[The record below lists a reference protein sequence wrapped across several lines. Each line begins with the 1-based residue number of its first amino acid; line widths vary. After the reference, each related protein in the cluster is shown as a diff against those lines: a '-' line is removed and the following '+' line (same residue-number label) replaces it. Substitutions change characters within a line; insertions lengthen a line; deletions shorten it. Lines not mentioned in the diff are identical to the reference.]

1 MSNWLSQLY
10 VRYRFV
16 RFLRAIQQLFEL
28 PFFFRKTMRGTA
40 LYDKGYK
47 QLETFLS
54 DSDCDQ
60 IIAIFD
66 KALNEKLPEDDT
78 DAYIVSRKFS
88 DRSAFDRNVYQ
99 LMNFQGID
107 PDFQT
112 RYEDK
117 ILSLF
122 KEELGLDLCIAS
134 YTVQLDLPDT
144 LTKRPFHM
152 DGFGVNYKLF
162 VYLNDVL
169 KMEDGPYTVI
179 PGSHRMMGRKWV
191 NLILNLFSGNS
202 TSDDMRY
209 LHDDC
214 DAHSFLAPK
223 GTAIMSCQSLAH
235 KGWQHHS
242 GTRRYVLV
250 VYLRAAHRKG
260 ERFVLGR
267 ESVITEP
274 IKPAELN
281 ASIGSKPPNSHA
293 SSAQLR

>member
-1 MSNWLSQLY
+1 MRNWLFQLY
-10 VRYRFV
+10 VRYRSV

-28 PFFFRKTMRGTA
+28 PFFFRQTKRDTA

-47 QLETFLS
+47 QLDGFLS
-54 DSDCDQ
+54 ASDCDR
-60 IIAIFD
+60 IIATFN
-66 KALNEKLPEDDT
+66 KALIEELPEENT
-78 DAYIVSRKFS
+78 DAYIVSRRFS
-88 DRSAFDRNVYQ
+88 DRSAYDRNVYQ

-107 PDFQT
+107 PEFQ
-112 RYEDK
+112 RKHERI

-122 KEELGLDLCIAS
+122 KDELGLDLCVAS
-134 YTVQLDLPDT
+134 YTVQLDVPDT
-144 LTKRPFHM
+144 KTKRPFHM

-191 NLILNLFSGNS
+191 NLVLNLFSGNP

-209 LHDDC
+209 LHNDY

-223 GTAIMSCQSLAH
+223 GTGIMSCQSLAH
-235 KGWQHHS
+235 KGWQDHC
-242 GTRRYVLV
+242 GEQRYVLV
-250 VYLRAAHRKG
+250 VYLRAADRQG

-267 ESVITEP
+267 ESAITEP
-274 IKPAELN
+274 IKLVELT
-281 ASIGSKPPNSHA
+281 APID
-293 SSAQLR
+293 

>member
-10 VRYRFV
+10 IRYRFV

-28 PFFFRKTMRGTA
+28 PFFFRQTKPGTA
-40 LYDKGYK
+40 LYGKGYK
-47 QLETFLS
+47 QLEAFLS
-54 DSDCDQ
+54 ASECEQ
-60 IIAIFD
+60 IIATFD
-66 KALNEKLPEDDT
+66 KALNEELPEDGT
-78 DAYIVSRKFS
+78 DAYIVSRRFS
-88 DRSAFDRNVYQ
+88 DRSIYDRNVDQ

-107 PDFQT
+107 PAFQS
-112 RYEDK
+112 RYEHK

-122 KEELGLDLCIAS
+122 KDELGLDLCIAS

-144 LTKRPFHM
+144 TTKRPFHM

-179 PGSHRMMGRKWV
+179 PGSHRMIGRKWI

-242 GTRRYVLV
+242 GKQRYVLV

-267 ESVITEP
+267 EHAISKP
-274 IKPAELN
+274 IKLSELKP
-281 ASIGSKPPNSHA
+281 SID
-293 SSAQLR
+293 